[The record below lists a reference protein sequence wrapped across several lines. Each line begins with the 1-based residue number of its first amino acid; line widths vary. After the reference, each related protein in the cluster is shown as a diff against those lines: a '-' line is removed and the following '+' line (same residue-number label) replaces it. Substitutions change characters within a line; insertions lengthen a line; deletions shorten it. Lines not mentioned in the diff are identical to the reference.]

1 MIPKSTVYNAPY
13 PKSFGTEFTLFD
25 HGKGCYIFDVEGKK
39 YLDLG
44 SGIAVNTLGYGRED
58 LAKAAYD
65 QMKKIIHTSN
75 LYTSEATL
83 LVADKLTSFGNFAAV
98 HFGNSGTE
106 ANEAAIKFARLY
118 SKRKKG
124 AGHHKI
130 IAFESAFH
138 GRTMG
143 ALSCTY
149 NPHYRED
156 CGPLVPGVEFLP
168 YNDVETLKKTVDGTY
183 AAIIVEVIQGEGG
196 LKCMTKEFAKALN
209 EVCAQQDVIL
219 IADEVQTG
227 LTRTG
232 YPFACG
238 LVDLNPDIITLAKP
252 LAGGLPLS
260 ATLIPMKVNEIL
272 QPGDHGSTF
281 GGNPVACAVANLM
294 LETLFYPPFIFEVQ
308 AKGEYLKKKIEELKA
323 QFDCIGELRGAGM
336 LRGFEVNTP
345 SGYEGD
351 LSKDLIAECK
361 ANGVLVLRSGTNV
374 IRLAPP
380 LVISEKELD
389 EGFDIIAKSLKNLLN
404 K

>member
-13 PKSFGTEFTLFD
+13 PKSFGSEFTLFD
-25 HGKGCYIFDVEGKK
+25 HGEGCYIFDVEGKK

-118 SKRKKG
+118 AKRKKG
-124 AGHHKI
+124 TGHHKI

-294 LETLFYPPFIFEVQ
+294 LETLFFPPFIFEVQ
-308 AKGEYLKKKIEELKA
+308 AKGEYLKKKIEGLKA

-345 SGYEGD
+345 SGYQGE

-380 LVISEKELD
+380 LVINEKELD
-389 EGFDIIAKSLKNLLN
+389 EGFEIIAKSLKNLLN

>member
-13 PKSFGTEFTLFD
+13 PRIYGNEFTLLD
-25 HGKGCYIFDVEGKK
+25 HGKGCYIWDVEGKK
-39 YLDLG
+39 YLDFG
-44 SGIAVNTLGYGRED
+44 AGIAVNTLGYGRED
-58 LAKAAYD
+58 LAQAAFD

-106 ANEAAIKFARLY
+106 ANEAAIKFARIY
-118 SKRKKG
+118 AKRKKG

-130 IAFESAFH
+130 IAFENAFH
-138 GRTMG
+138 GRTVG

-149 NPHYRED
+149 NPHYKDD
-156 CGPLVPGVEFLP
+156 CQPLMGGVEFLP
-168 YNDVETLKKTVDGTY
+168 YNDVEALTKTVDGTY

-196 LKCMTKEFAKALN
+196 LKCMTKEFAQALN
-209 EVCAQQDVIL
+209 QVCAQQDVIL

-260 ATLIPMKVNEIL
+260 ATLIPAKINEIL

-281 GGNPVACAVANLM
+281 GGNPVACAVANQV
-294 LETLFYPPFIFEVQ
+294 LETLFFPPFIFEVQ

-323 QFDCIGELRGAGM
+323 KFDCIGELRGAGM
-336 LRGFEVNTP
+336 LQGFEVNTP
-345 SGYEGD
+345 EGYEGD
-351 LSKDLIAECK
+351 LSKDLIKECM
-361 ANGVLVLRSGTNV
+361 ANGLLVLRSGTNV

-380 LVISEKELD
+380 LIITEKEMD
-389 EGFDIIAKSLKNLLN
+389 EGFEIIAKSLKNKLN

>member
-13 PKSFGTEFTLFD
+13 PRSYGNEFTLFD
-25 HGKGCYIFDVEGKK
+25 HGKGCYIWDVEGKK
-39 YLDLG
+39 YLDFG
-44 SGIAVNTLGYGRED
+44 AGIAVNTLGYGRED
-58 LAKAAYD
+58 LAQAAFD

-106 ANEAAIKFARLY
+106 ANEAAIKFARIY
-118 SKRKKG
+118 AKRKKG
-124 AGHHKI
+124 EGHHKI
-130 IAFESAFH
+130 IAFENAFH
-138 GRTMG
+138 GRTVG

-149 NPHYRED
+149 NPHYKDD
-156 CGPLVPGVEFLP
+156 CQPLMGGVEFLP
-168 YNDVETLKKTVDGTY
+168 YNDVEALKKTVDGTY

-196 LKCMTKEFAKALN
+196 LKCMTKEFAQALN
-209 EVCAQQDVIL
+209 QVCAQQDVIL

-252 LAGGLPLS
+252 LGGGLPLS
-260 ATLIPMKVNEIL
+260 ATLIPAKINEIL

-281 GGNPVACAVANLM
+281 GGNPVACAVANQV
-294 LETLFYPPFIFEVQ
+294 LETLFFPPFIFEVQ
-308 AKGEYLKKKIEELKA
+308 AKGEYLKKKIKALKA
-323 QFDCIGELRGAGM
+323 QFACIGELRGAGM
-336 LRGFEVNTP
+336 LQGFEVNTP
-345 SGYEGD
+345 EGYDGD
-351 LSKDLIAECK
+351 LSKDLIKECM
-361 ANGVLVLRSGTNV
+361 ANGLLVLRSGTNV

-380 LVISEKELD
+380 LIISEKEMD
-389 EGFDIIAKSLKNLLN
+389 EGFDIIAKSLKNKLN

>member
-13 PKSFGTEFTLFD
+13 PKSFGSEFTLFD
-25 HGKGCYIFDVEGKK
+25 HGEGCYIFDVEGKK

-118 SKRKKG
+118 AKRKKG
-124 AGHHKI
+124 DGHHKI

-168 YNDVETLKKTVDGTY
+168 YNDVDTLKKTVDGTY

-281 GGNPVACAVANLM
+281 GGNPVACAVANQM
-294 LETLFYPPFIFEVQ
+294 LETLFFPPFIFEVQ
-308 AKGEYLKKKIEELKA
+308 AKGEYLKKKIEQLKA

-345 SGYEGD
+345 SGYQGE

>member
-13 PKSFGTEFTLFD
+13 PRSYGNEFTLFD
-25 HGKGCYIFDVEGKK
+25 HGKGCYIWDVEGKK
-39 YLDLG
+39 YLDFG
-44 SGIAVNTLGYGRED
+44 AGIAVNTLGYGRED
-58 LAKAAYD
+58 LAQAAFD

-106 ANEAAIKFARLY
+106 ANEAAIKFARIY
-118 SKRKKG
+118 AKRKKG
-124 AGHHKI
+124 EGHHKI
-130 IAFESAFH
+130 IAFENAFH
-138 GRTMG
+138 GRTVG

-149 NPHYRED
+149 NPHYKDD
-156 CGPLVPGVEFLP
+156 CQPLMSGVEFLP
-168 YNDVETLKKTVDGTY
+168 YNDVEALKKTVDGTY

-196 LKCMTKEFAKALN
+196 LKCMTKEFAQALN
-209 EVCAQQDVIL
+209 QVCAQQDVIL

-252 LAGGLPLS
+252 LGGGLPLS
-260 ATLIPMKVNEIL
+260 ATLIPAKINEIL

-281 GGNPVACAVANLM
+281 GGNPVACAVANQV
-294 LETLFYPPFIFEVQ
+294 LETLFFPPFIFEVQ
-308 AKGEYLKKKIEELKA
+308 AKGQYLKKKIEALKA
-323 QFDCIGELRGAGM
+323 QFACIGELRGAGM
-336 LRGFEVNTP
+336 LQGFEVNTP

-351 LSKDLIAECK
+351 LSKDLIKECMT
-361 ANGVLVLRSGTNV
+361 NGLLILRSGTNV

-380 LVISEKELD
+380 LVITEKELD
-389 EGFDIIAKSLKNLLN
+389 EGFDIIAKSLKNKLN

>member
-1 MIPKSTVYNAPY
+1 
-13 PKSFGTEFTLFD
+13 
-25 HGKGCYIFDVEGKK
+25 
-39 YLDLG
+39 
-44 SGIAVNTLGYGRED
+44 
-58 LAKAAYD
+58 
-65 QMKKIIHTSN
+65 
-75 LYTSEATL
+75 
-83 LVADKLTSFGNFAAV
+83 
-98 HFGNSGTE
+98 
-106 ANEAAIKFARLY
+106 
-118 SKRKKG
+118 
-124 AGHHKI
+124 
-130 IAFESAFH
+130 
-138 GRTMG
+138 
-143 ALSCTY
+143 
-149 NPHYRED
+149 
-156 CGPLVPGVEFLP
+156 
-168 YNDVETLKKTVDGTY
+168 
-183 AAIIVEVIQGEGG
+183 
-196 LKCMTKEFAKALN
+196 
-209 EVCAQQDVIL
+209 
-219 IADEVQTG
+219 G

-380 LVISEKELD
+380 LIISEKELD
-389 EGFDIIAKSLKNLLN
+389 EGFDIIAKSLKNKLN

>member
-13 PKSFGTEFTLFD
+13 PRSYGNEFTLFD
-25 HGKGCYIFDVEGKK
+25 HGKGCYIWDVEGKK

-118 SKRKKG
+118 AKRKKG
-124 AGHHKI
+124 EGHHKI
-130 IAFESAFH
+130 IAFENAFH

-143 ALSCTY
+143 ALSCTH
-149 NPHYRED
+149 NPHYRVD
-156 CGPLVPGVEFLP
+156 CAPLVPGVEFLP
-168 YNDVETLKKTVDGTY
+168 YNDVDALKKTVDGTY

-252 LAGGLPLS
+252 LGGGLPLS
-260 ATLIPMKVNEIL
+260 ATLIPAKVNEIL

-281 GGNPVACAVANLM
+281 GGNPVACAVANQV
-294 LETLFYPPFIFEVQ
+294 LETLFFPPFIFEVQ
-308 AKGEYLKKKIEELKA
+308 AKGQYLKKKIEALKA
-323 QFDCIGELRGAGM
+323 QFACIGEPRGAGM

-345 SGYEGD
+345 EGYDGD
-351 LSKDLIAECK
+351 LSKDLIKECMT
-361 ANGVLVLRSGTNV
+361 NGLLILRSGTNV

-380 LVISEKELD
+380 LIITEKEMD
-389 EGFDIIAKSLKNLLN
+389 EGFEIIAKSLKNKLN

>member
-13 PKSFGTEFTLFD
+13 PKSYGSEFTLFD

-118 SKRKKG
+118 AKRKKG
-124 AGHHKI
+124 DGHHKI

-294 LETLFYPPFIFEVQ
+294 LETLFFPPFIFEVQ
-308 AKGEYLKKKIEELKA
+308 AKGVYLNKKLEQLKA

-345 SGYEGD
+345 SGYKGD

>member
-13 PKSFGTEFTLFD
+13 PRSYGNEFTLFD
-25 HGKGCYIFDVEGKK
+25 HGKGCYIWDVEGKK
-39 YLDLG
+39 YLDFG
-44 SGIAVNTLGYGRED
+44 AGIAVNTLGYGRED

-65 QMKKIIHTSN
+65 QMKKIPHTSN

-106 ANEAAIKFARLY
+106 ANEAAIKFARIY
-118 SKRKKG
+118 AKRKKG
-124 AGHHKI
+124 EGHHKI
-130 IAFESAFH
+130 IAFENAFH
-138 GRTMG
+138 GRTVG

-149 NPHYRED
+149 NPHYKDD
-156 CGPLVPGVEFLP
+156 CAPLVPGVEFLP
-168 YNDVETLKKTVDGTY
+168 YNDVAALKKTVDGTY

-252 LAGGLPLS
+252 LGGGLPLS
-260 ATLIPMKVNEIL
+260 ATLIPAKINEIL

-281 GGNPVACAVANLM
+281 GGNPVACAVANQV
-294 LETLFYPPFIFEVQ
+294 LETLFFPPFIFEVQ
-308 AKGEYLKKKIEELKA
+308 AKGQYLKKKIEALKA
-323 QFDCIGELRGAGM
+323 QFACIGELRGAGM

-345 SGYEGD
+345 AGYEGD
-351 LSKDLIAECK
+351 LSKDLIKECMV
-361 ANGVLVLRSGTNV
+361 NGLLVLRSGTNV

-380 LVISEKELD
+380 LIITEKELD
-389 EGFDIIAKSLKNLLN
+389 EGFEIIAKSLKNRLN

>member
-13 PKSFGTEFTLFD
+13 PRSYGNEFTLFD
-25 HGKGCYIFDVEGKK
+25 HGKGCYIWDVEGKK
-39 YLDLG
+39 YLDFG
-44 SGIAVNTLGYGRED
+44 AGIAVNTLGYGRED
-58 LAKAAYD
+58 LAQAAFD

-106 ANEAAIKFARLY
+106 ANEAAIKFARIY
-118 SKRKKG
+118 AKRKKG

-130 IAFESAFH
+130 IAFENAFH
-138 GRTMG
+138 GRTVG

-149 NPHYRED
+149 NPHYKDD
-156 CGPLVPGVEFLP
+156 CQPLMGGVEFLP
-168 YNDVETLKKTVDGTY
+168 YNDVEALKKTVDGTY

-196 LKCMTKEFAKALN
+196 LKCMTKEFAQALN
-209 EVCAQQDVIL
+209 QVCAQQDVIL

-260 ATLIPMKVNEIL
+260 ATLIPAKINEIL

-281 GGNPVACAVANLM
+281 GGNPVACAVANQV
-294 LETLFYPPFIFEVQ
+294 LETLFFPPFIFEVQ
-308 AKGEYLKKKIEELKA
+308 AKGEYLKKKIEALKA
-323 QFDCIGELRGAGM
+323 QFECIGELRGAGM
-336 LRGFEVNTP
+336 LQGFEVNTP
-345 SGYEGD
+345 EGYEGD
-351 LSKDLIAECK
+351 LSKDLIKECM
-361 ANGVLVLRSGTNV
+361 ANGLLVLRSGTNV

-380 LVISEKELD
+380 LIITEKEMD
-389 EGFDIIAKSLKNLLN
+389 EGFEIIAKSLKNKLN